1 MAATADQRTVP
12 GYAPVYQKPKRQDDD
27 PFNVLSEDKKIVL
40 RDAISALAQDRQSFI
55 SSQLQEGQQPPD
67 ISRLFPAA
75 EDPES
80 IIGLGYATPEGDPTA
95 TGRILLAGKKH
106 GLFNEDNSISNKG
119 LALLMNEDEVIRSAP
134 REVYREWEEM
144 GLEDLGQPESEWLRP
159 IWNIVKNVPKFGYVA
174 GRAYLQ
180 SASEEGVKPEDFV
193 TMVETGGQILKD
205 SATLIE
211 GTKSVTGQAFVRMM
225 EEDQVQDDALLELR
239 RDYKRNTRDLNRLD
253 SAVALEI
260 TLGAKGI
267 VDSYVD
273 SISKLPLDKQEEAKQ
288 LGQSG
293 ALAVGM
299 IAGPE
304 LAVLKAGSFGAKMA
318 FAPVSRQFIRAE
330 RAVQEYADT
339 QKQLNSAKLRAAHF
353 QSVANKVPERAAFFE
368 KQADKFSTAGDIDR
382 AARIRAQA
390 EKMRGLASTSASRVA
405 SLTDEIAELER
416 VIPGL
421 EKAAS
426 AGDTLARVSAA
437 AAQLKRTPFELIGAP
452 LQVTGAALIGIDK
465 GLRALSNKVGIGKAY
480 DYLNKFSTVGLGGG
494 VAAIS
499 GFGPMAFVP
508 AAVKTTLSAGPLLN
522 EIGKLTRTLGREGA
536 KVRGSIPYWQRVA
549 NASVNPKTK
558 WFAHRMSEVEW
569 GLGKANQLTRGAV
582 PGAVRGSIAGFPV
595 DLGFE
600 YIYSGGELGWEQLKN
615 ASAESIVLGGS
626 GGAFG
631 GISVSPRDKL
641 IKVHNNDAI
650 NFYRELKTPDQRLAF
665 NSLSSPMKRIVGNTS
680 AAYPG
685 LNIQFTNTGSGG
697 FDTRTNTISI
707 NPSSSNPLA
716 PLIGHEFSHYISIRN
731 GMEPAI
737 SAILVGDGVQSGGL
751 LRRANGTLDPDFE
764 AWGNEYNRRLSLQHE
779 REMSARVAA
788 GDKISPA
795 QREFKPLN
803 QNQLAN
809 EYFSEV
815 NSEDLAEMVEGGR
828 LTQLAQRP
836 ASIQKVLSVAESL
849 IDKSS
854 ILRDLHFKIGGM
866 MDTKGKMVMGSGL
879 LSEGI
884 RQIPQMRRMYQK
896 MVADTAGRPAY
907 TRRISKQEA
916 EGIEVPDTGFQ
927 DPIHDEMFSVYE
939 TDENSEV
946 LRDENGIAIPL
957 SSEKDQARS
966 QAGLV
971 LIENAAAREQSG
983 QQVEGEL
990 KYNPDLDRWNGR
1002 FLTNEQIKILSDS
1015 GIFNSKQIRN
1025 IRTLNEVARDGSGKR
1040 FLTIYQPALE
1050 KRKGRRAV
1058 YKPKKKTMREIVP
1071 IGTSITKDGNILIT
1085 LMSVKQLHA
1094 NVMEMAGKKMGAKLY
1109 NGDPEAIMTDVLE
1122 VIRLHGENKSAD
1134 LYFKNKPEYSA
1145 DWQNRKNFINAVFG
1159 AVGKGQADFNPILN
1173 STKAENGVVKTYRA
1187 DRMNK
1192 TIALDGDTVLPYNNN
1207 LVRINYMPEG
1217 EPITDAS
1224 GNIVGMGI
1232 EVPSVDQFDRNAR
1245 TAIDK
1250 IKNADIATE
1259 DGATFNLDGTEFTE
1273 GALIVPGESI
1283 NLTQAELGSDKIVEF
1298 MEANK
1303 DIIPPGAP
1311 VKFGIYKFP
1320 NQDKVSIDMNILVDP
1335 KHRDVALEFGNKLGQ
1350 ESLFDTT
1357 NFENVKTGATGDNP
1371 VKLTPEQFKTAA
1383 EYLSRGEMP
1392 LIEFDQQ
1399 DSGQRLMPE
1408 NLDADHLAA
1417 VERGDMET
1425 AQRIVNE
1432 VAKAAD
1438 LIRSRHATGAPDFTV
1453 FSRDAIPEYDPDTN
1467 VRGFH
1472 FSNNAT
1478 KQSSYRYQNSSKN
1491 RVMDVFLNLGKK
1503 ISRREAEKMVRQG
1516 EETDGFPTGY
1526 DTVVFLE
1533 SAGTPTKAQREA
1545 YERGEPVEMTNGYSI
1560 IKAEGNHLGVDY
1572 VGADLFRTN
1581 EPNEIITGYDGIDD
1595 AFAMHNEEHYVVR
1608 NPDQIK
1614 SADPVTRDDQG
1625 NVIPL
1630 SQRFDVT
1637 SSDIRFM
1644 PDNFIGENSDYSTPP
1659 SDDAAKNALSSSKKQ
1674 FFGESVR
1681 SIGEGFPV
1689 GVRIDIPAFLDKGVY
1704 VQTVHEKATPGDVG
1718 DRIGY
1723 DTHVRLK
1730 NGVRFFVK
1738 EGSESIKRGAMAIKE
1753 GRANKHPIATV
1764 EGAFSKDRSIPQDI
1778 NEWTPVG
1785 MDPKKHSYFYDKR
1798 TGDPVIGGSES
1809 YSVNNTVFV
1818 KDPVYGKRQD
1828 FRYMPEVDLN
1838 KLPENVIVPDDIDV
1852 GKEVSKGR
1860 NSILKEGDSI
1870 GTFRYLPEGF
1880 IEKFAITDQ
1889 DREYLK
1895 GKSGFAFVSDW
1906 ADSERKYVTK
1916 NSREIDV
1923 MYGGIGYPFIPE
1935 MQGKAAW
1942 ASTRGG
1948 KIISAVAKKIESTDG
1963 VGLIVLG
1970 GKESSASSR
1979 AFSIAFTEELLDAV
1993 DNGTDVVLLN
2003 DAIKKAFIDYND
2015 FLKSKG
2021 KKKQLPIAESITD
2034 WSNSFGGLTFEDRA
2048 ALVKRIGSH
2057 NNKKSLGILSWNDV
2071 LKKYNI
2077 QNKGYAPG
2085 QIVGIVEFSKKAAMS
2100 AEEAEVPYHPSY
2112 EAVFPGRSIGTIDQK
2127 LMIGDFFKD
2136 FFEQE
2141 KTKPASYTRK
2151 VQTKMPVFTI
2161 GEGSAYLPKSTK
2173 K

>member
-1 MAATADQRTVP
+1 
-12 GYAPVYQKPKRQDDD
+12 
-27 PFNVLSEDKKIVL
+27 
-40 RDAISALAQDRQSFI
+40 
-55 SSQLQEGQQPPD
+55 
-67 ISRLFPAA
+67 LFPAVK
-75 EDPES
+75 DPES

-106 GLFNEDNSISNKG
+106 GLFNEDNSISNSG
-119 LALLMNEDEVIRSAP
+119 LALLMSKDDVLKPENL
-134 REVYREWEEM
+134 EVYKAREKMNLDDLDQDETGWLQPILDLVKGVPSFIGSAARLAVAPSPMTPSMRAFPGDM
-144 GLEDLGQPESEWLRP
+144 GMGAQFGVALAPE
-159 IWNIVKNVPKFGYVA
+159 A
-174 GRAYLQ
+174 
-180 SASEEGVKPEDFV
+180 EGTKPEKRPEDIV
-193 TMVETGGQILKD
+193 AVVEAAGQAVKD
-205 SATLIE
+205 SATLFVGAE
-211 GTKSVTGQAFVRMM
+211 SLVGQAYVKMTQ
-225 EEDQVQDDALLELR
+225 EGEIEQNALAALR
-239 RDYKRNTRDLNRLD
+239 QGFDRKTNDFSKIDNAVTLGIVLD
-253 SAVALEI
+253 SP
-260 TLGAKGI
+260 KI
-267 VDSYVD
+267 VDEY
-273 SISKLPLDKQEEAKQ
+273 ISAKSQLTPTQQEEAEKI
-288 LGQSG
+288 GQSG
-293 ALAVGM
+293 SLMIGM
-299 IAGPE
+299 VSGPE
-304 LAVLKAGSFGAKMA
+304 GLVFKAGSVAARAA
-318 FAPVSRQFIRAE
+318 FTPVSRQFIRAE

-353 QSVANKVPERAAFFE
+353 QSVANKVPERAAFLE

-405 SLTDEIAELER
+405 SLADDIAELER

-437 AAQLKRTPFELIGAP
+437 AAQLQRTPFELIGAP
-452 LQVTGAALIGIDK
+452 LQGTGAALIGIDK
-465 GLRALSNKVGIGKAY
+465 GLKALSNKVGIGKAY

-582 PGAVRGSIAGFPV
+582 PGAVRGAIAGFPV

-685 LNIQFTNTGSGG
+685 LNIQFTNTGSGR

-751 LRRANGTLDPDFE
+751 LRRADGTLDPDFE

-939 TDENSEV
+939 TDENSKP

-966 QAGLV
+966 QAGLI

-1134 LYFKNKPEYSA
+1134 LYFKNKTEYSA

-1207 LVRINYMPEG
+1207 LVRINYLPEG

-1224 GNIVGMGI
+1224 GNIVGM
-1232 EVPSVDQFDRNAR
+1232 
-1245 TAIDK
+1245 
-1250 IKNADIATE
+1250 
-1259 DGATFNLDGTEFTE
+1259 
-1273 GALIVPGESI
+1273 
-1283 NLTQAELGSDKIVEF
+1283 
-1298 MEANK
+1298 
-1303 DIIPPGAP
+1303 PP
-1311 VKFGIYKFP
+1311 
-1320 NQDKVSIDMNILVDP
+1320 
-1335 KHRDVALEFGNKLGQ
+1335 
-1350 ESLFDTT
+1350 
-1357 NFENVKTGATGDNP
+1357 
-1371 VKLTPEQFKTAA
+1371 
-1383 EYLSRGEMP
+1383 
-1392 LIEFDQQ
+1392 IEFDQQ

-1408 NLDADHLAA
+1408 GVDEDKFYSQLDRVITEKVPTRATAAQIMATIDPTRGSGVKADEIKWSGIEQALASLEKDGKVSKEDLLNYLRNEGRVRFEEVTISEGRKAYEAERARFGEQMARGEITSEEFRRLVNELDSKESQKPEPKYAQYQLPGGENYREVVLAMPNDAPYQNYRDELVSKYGVEDVERLADPTEVAKLTRLGNESSKASYTSSHFPNIPNYVAHMRTNERVDADGRPGLFVEEFQSDRHQEGRKKGYLGDKESEIDTAKSALLAQEEEQSA
-1417 VERGDMET
+1417 RMATIEPVLTWTHNGKEIRAHGYLSVKVKESGGWEEYSWDNRRPAEYNAGLTEERGQAFMDFMDAKSLRDDFARKAGNLRDAGVADAPFRTTWPLQLFKRALRDAVDSGKEWVGWTVGET
-1425 AQRIVNE
+1425 QNDRFNLSKQVGEIRHWKSDEEGYYGVQVIEPNGHFIHEDEMISTDKLADLLGKDVAQRIVDGE
-1432 VAKAAD
+1432 GED
-1438 LIRSRHATGAPDFTV
+1438 IG
-1453 FSRDAIPEYDPDTN
+1453 
-1467 VRGFH
+1467 
-1472 FSNNAT
+1472 NNARSLSGDNLKVGGSGMKGFYDNMLPKEIGKYVKPFGGKVEKDGLT
-1478 KQSSYRYQNSSKN
+1478 K
-1491 RVMDVFLNLGKK
+1491 
-1503 ISRREAEKMVRQG
+1503 IE
-1516 EETDGFPTGY
+1516 
-1526 DTVVFLE
+1526 
-1533 SAGTPTKAQREA
+1533 
-1545 YERGEPVEMTNGYSI
+1545 NGPI
-1560 IKAEGNHLGVDY
+1560 
-1572 VGADLFRTN
+1572 
-1581 EPNEIITGYDGIDD
+1581 EI
-1595 AFAMHNEEHYVVR
+1595 
-1608 NPDQIK
+1608 
-1614 SADPVTRDDQG
+1614 
-1625 NVIPL
+1625 
-1630 SQRFDVT
+1630 
-1637 SSDIRFM
+1637 
-1644 PDNFIGENSDYSTPP
+1644 
-1659 SDDAAKNALSSSKKQ
+1659 
-1674 FFGESVR
+1674 
-1681 SIGEGFPV
+1681 
-1689 GVRIDIPAFLDKGVY
+1689 
-1704 VQTVHEKATPGDVG
+1704 
-1718 DRIGY
+1718 
-1723 DTHVRLK
+1723 
-1730 NGVRFFVK
+1730 
-1738 EGSESIKRGAMAIKE
+1738 EGSDETGWAAYDNSGALFAGDSKQEVESWVKQQDKT
-1753 GRANKHPIATV
+1753 PIWKV
-1764 EGAFSKDRSIPQDI
+1764 SI
-1778 NEWTPVG
+1778 TPE
-1785 MDPKKHSYFYDKR
+1785 MR
-1798 TGDPVIGGSES
+1798 QLAQGGQMR
-1809 YSVNNTVFV
+1809 F
-1818 KDPVYGKRQD
+1818 
-1828 FRYMPEVDLN
+1828 MPEVDLN

-1916 NSREIDV
+1916 NGREIDV

-2077 QNKGYAPG
+2077 QNKDYAPG

-2112 EAVFPGRSIGTIDQK
+2112 EAVFPGRNIGTIDQK

-2136 FFEQE
+2136 FFKQE